1 MPHTYTNNI
10 YQYQLVTLWHQVC
23 YTSVKVLTQERLGN
37 MLPGTFNEGLL
48 EFPVPFQ
55 RTERWG
61 KTLRSWLMK
70 HEKSD
75 QKIKK
80 QLHNE
85 TSIGKR
91 VPRILLAE
99 DDYDMRKL
107 LTWSLRRSGYEVIEC
122 PDGVHLLDHVR
133 TFFPPAEPEDLDLII
148 SDIRMPGVTG
158 LEVLEGT
165 REYKEF
171 PPIIL
176 ITAFGDEE
184 THDQARRL
192 GAAAMFDKPFDI
204 DELLAKVREIVPH

>member
-1 MPHTYTNNI
+1 MLP
-10 YQYQLVTLWHQVC
+10 VTL
-23 YTSVKVLTQERLGN
+23 
-37 MLPGTFNEGLL
+37 NEGLFG
-48 EFPVPFQ
+48 FPVPFQ
-55 RTERWG
+55 GTEKWG
-61 KTLRSWLMK
+61 KTLRSWLMT

-80 QLHNE
+80 HLHNE

-107 LTWSLRRSGYEVIEC
+107 LTWSLSKSGYEVIEC

-171 PPIIL
+171 PPMIL
-176 ITAFGDEE
+176 ITAFVDEE

-192 GAAAMFDKPFDI
+192 GAAAIFDKPFDI